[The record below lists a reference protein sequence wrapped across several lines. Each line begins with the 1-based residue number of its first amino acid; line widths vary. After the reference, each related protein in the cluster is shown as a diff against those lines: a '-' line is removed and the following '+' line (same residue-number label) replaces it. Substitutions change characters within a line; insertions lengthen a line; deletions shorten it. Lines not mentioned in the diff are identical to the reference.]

1 MQLEG
6 LLLPQAQ
13 GRPRAAPLT
22 HMTAGLGELASA
34 ALGWLV
40 QDPLDG
46 ACGANPHPRVPRRG
60 LPGRAHGGVL
70 QRGAGLPVGVVPAAG
85 MSRARSG

>member
-6 LLLPQAQ
+6 LLSQAQ

-34 ALGWLV
+34 ALGWIV

-46 ACGANPHPRVPRRG
+46 GRGEAGDLLDACDA
-60 LPGRAHGGVL
+60 
-70 QRGAGLPVGVVPAAG
+70 QAG
-85 MSRARSG
+85 